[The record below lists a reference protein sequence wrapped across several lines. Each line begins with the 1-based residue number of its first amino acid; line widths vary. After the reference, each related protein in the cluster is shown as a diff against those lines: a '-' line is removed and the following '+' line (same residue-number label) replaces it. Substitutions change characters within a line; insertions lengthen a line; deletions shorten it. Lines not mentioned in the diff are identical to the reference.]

1 MLRKV
6 FFLYGVF
13 AHVLFLVVY
22 AWMAAFVG
30 NFGFG
35 SHSDHRR
42 CRRWIQAAR
51 SRASLIN
58 VLLAAL
64 FGGSASGHGR
74 LLTFK
79 KWWMGI
85 IPEPIERST
94 YVLFSN
100 LIMILLLWQ
109 WRPLGGVVW
118 DVTQPAARWG
128 LHGLF
133 AIGWVMVPAVSL
145 LINHFDLFGT
155 RQVYLHLRNRPYTD
169 LPFREP
175 AIYRHVRHPLYVG
188 WLIAFWATPTMSVT
202 HLLFAVLMT
211 AYILIA
217 IPFEERNLMER
228 FGRGYAD
235 YRARVGGLI
244 PRLPCAARSEARA
257 ATSRESVQS

>member
-30 NFGFG
+30 NFGF
-35 SHSDHRR
+35 DR
-42 CRRWIQAAR
+42 IPTIDAPAVDPLPY
-51 SRASLIN
+51 ALLIN

-64 FGGSASGHGR
+64 FGVQHSVMAR
-74 LLTFK
+74 PTFK
-79 KWWMGI
+79 KWWTGI

-257 ATSRESVQS
+257 ATSRGSVQS